1 MAKAGNTHQA
11 NERRILRK
19 YLARYYRAKQKRGI
33 LERRLQSLR
42 ADLPGKGG
50 FMPPCPV
57 EELAPEIE
65 AKIRQQT
72 EAAEKSV
79 LEIINI
85 LELLPAESTERTIL
99 ELRHID
105 CKTWAEIER
114 TVYLTRTPCAKYY
127 NRGLDALLRMSK
139 VRQILGLEEKAGG

>member
-1 MAKAGNTHQA
+1 MAKAGNTNQA

-19 YLARYYRAKQKRGI
+19 YLARYYRAKDKRAI
-33 LERRLQSLR
+33 LEGRLRGLR
-42 ADLPGKGG
+42 SDLQGKGG
-50 FMPPCPV
+50 FMPPLSV
-57 EELAPEIE
+57 PEIE
-65 AKIRQQT
+65 AKIQRQT

-79 LEIINI
+79 LEIIGI

-105 CKTWAEIER
+105 CKTWEEIGR

-127 NRGLDALLRMSK
+127 NRGLDTLLGMSK
-139 VRQILGLEEKAGG
+139 VRHTLGLEEKAGD